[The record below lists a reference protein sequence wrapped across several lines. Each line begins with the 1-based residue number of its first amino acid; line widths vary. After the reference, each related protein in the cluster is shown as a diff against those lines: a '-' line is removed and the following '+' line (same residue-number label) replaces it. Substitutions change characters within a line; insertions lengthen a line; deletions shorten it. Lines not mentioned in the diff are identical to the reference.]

1 MNGHRNTHHSN
12 DDDDDDRRQTQSHCL
27 FDVDDYFG
35 EKKSD
40 IITLMI
46 FCFVLFVFVFN
57 KIVNWIFA

>member
-12 DDDDDDRRQTQSHCL
+12 DDDDDRRQTQSHCL
-27 FDVDDYFG
+27 FDVDDDYFG

-46 FCFVLFVFVFN
+46 FLFCFVLYLSSI
-57 KIVNWIFA
+57 KL